1 METLNEI
8 VRDLERMAQTLDCVK
23 STDEWADGPADIA
36 DIYRSVARR
45 IRSVIG
51 YQTTSRACSLE
62 LAFPKAMERT

>member
-51 YQTTSRACSLE
+51 VAQT
-62 LAFPKAMERT
+62 KWQGGGQ

>member
-8 VRDLERMAQTLDCVK
+8 VRDLESMARTLDCVK
-23 STDEWADGPADIA
+23 SVDEWEDGPADIA

-51 YQTTSRACSLE
+51 VTHTKWQGDGQ
-62 LAFPKAMERT
+62 

>member
-23 STDEWADGPADIA
+23 SVDEWEDGPADIA

-51 YQTTSRACSLE
+51 VAHTKGQGGGQ
-62 LAFPKAMERT
+62 

>member
-8 VRDLERMAQTLDCVK
+8 VRDLESMAHTLDCVK
-23 STDEWADGPADIA
+23 SADEWADGPDDIA

-51 YQTTSRACSLE
+51 DTHEKWQGE
-62 LAFPKAMERT
+62 KE

>member
-23 STDEWADGPADIA
+23 STDEWSDGPADIA
-36 DIYRSVARR
+36 DIYRSVALR

-51 YQTTSRACSLE
+51 DTHAKWRGE
-62 LAFPKAMERT
+62 KE

>member
-8 VRDLERMAQTLDCVK
+8 VRDLERMAQTLDFVK
-23 STDEWADGPADIA
+23 STDEWADGPSDIA

-51 YQTTSRACSLE
+51 DTHAKGQGAKE
-62 LAFPKAMERT
+62 

>member
-51 YQTTSRACSLE
+51 DT
-62 LAFPKAMERT
+62 K

>member
-8 VRDLERMAQTLDCVK
+8 VRDLESMAQTLDCVK
-23 STDEWADGPADIA
+23 SVDEWEDGPADIA

-51 YQTTSRACSLE
+51 VAHTKGQGGGQ
-62 LAFPKAMERT
+62 